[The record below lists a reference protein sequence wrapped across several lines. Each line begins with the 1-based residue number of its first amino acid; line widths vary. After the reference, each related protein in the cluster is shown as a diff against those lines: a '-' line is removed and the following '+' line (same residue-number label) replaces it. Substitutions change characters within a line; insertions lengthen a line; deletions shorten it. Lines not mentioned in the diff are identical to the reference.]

1 MPFAPCWRVVSC
13 QRHHLELRFRCSAET
28 AETAR
33 RAGWRS
39 PRVGSLRL
47 LVLLRLL
54 LCLLRLVWLL
64 LCWRLDETTIATLLL
79 RIARIIALH
88 PMHLRGS
95 HTQ

>member
-1 MPFAPCWRVVSC
+1 MPFAPCWRIASC
-13 QRHHLELRFRCSAET
+13 QWHHLELRFRRSAET
-28 AETAR
+28 AETVR

-47 LVLLRLL
+47 
-54 LCLLRLVWLL
+54 LLRLVWLL